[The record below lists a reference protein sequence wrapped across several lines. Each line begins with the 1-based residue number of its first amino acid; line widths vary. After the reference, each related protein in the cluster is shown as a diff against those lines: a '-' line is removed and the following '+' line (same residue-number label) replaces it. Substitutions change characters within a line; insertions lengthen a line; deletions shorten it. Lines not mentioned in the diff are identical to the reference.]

1 MRQTSEPSA
10 AHHPRRWPRRV
21 AFSLASLLVLLVAAR
36 VALPYVIE
44 KLVNDRLA
52 SIPEYTGR
60 VADIDLELFRGAYKL
75 IGVGI
80 YRQTGEVREPFFL
93 CREIDFS
100 LAWRELVRGRLV
112 SDIHV
117 DRGQVQFVAAPTE
130 EQSQNDV
137 DRRWQD
143 VINDLFPI
151 HITHFVLTNGF
162 VRYVDKTKQPHV
174 DIFIR
179 NMEAVATGLR
189 NRPAKAGGELPA
201 SIKVE
206 GETVGGGKV
215 NLFVKA
221 DPLAPQPHFDLSV
234 KVDNLDL
241 TALND
246 SLQAIA
252 NVDVSRGTFQLAAEM
267 AGRDGGFQGY
277 VKPFFEN
284 LDFNNL
290 EDKEEGILSR
300 IWENIVAGVAW
311 LVKNKSRDQVATR
324 IPFQGQFGDP
334 QVGLW
339 ATIRNLFRHGF
350 VRAFSPTVEGSIDP
364 QNVLATGESKNGR
377 PIAAPPDEPAKAE
390 PRQPGASGK
399 AGAPTGR

>member
-1 MRQTSEPSA
+1 MRTSDEASL
-10 AHHPRRWPRRV
+10 AHRIRRWPRRV
-21 AFSLASLLVLLVAAR
+21 VIAIASVVVFLVAAR
-36 VALPYVIE
+36 IALPYVIE

-52 SIPEYTGR
+52 AIPGYTGR
-60 VADIDLELFRGAYKL
+60 VDDIDLELFRGAYKL

-93 CREIDFS
+93 SREIDFS
-100 LAWRELVRGRLV
+100 IAWRELVRGRLV

-117 DRGQVQFVAAPTE
+117 DRGQLQFVAAPTE
-130 EQSQNDV
+130 EQSQKDV

-143 VINDLFPI
+143 VIDDLFPI

-162 VRYVDKTKQPHV
+162 LRYVDKTKQPHV
-174 DIFIR
+174 DVFIR

-189 NRPAKAGGELPA
+189 NRPAGTGGELPA
-201 SIKVE
+201 SIRIE
-206 GETVGGGKV
+206 GESLGGGKV
-215 NLFVKA
+215 NLVVKA
-221 DPLAPQPHFDLSV
+221 DPLAAQPHFDLSV
-234 KVDNLDL
+234 KVDDMDL

-246 SLQAIA
+246 SLKAIA
-252 NVDVSRGTFQLAAEM
+252 NVDVGRGTFQLAAEM
-267 AGRDGGFQGY
+267 AGKDGGFQGY

-364 QNVLATGESKNGR
+364 ENVLATGESKDGR
-377 PIAAPPDEPAKAE
+377 PAGSPPNEQPKAE
-390 PRQPGASGK
+390 PRQPGTSGK